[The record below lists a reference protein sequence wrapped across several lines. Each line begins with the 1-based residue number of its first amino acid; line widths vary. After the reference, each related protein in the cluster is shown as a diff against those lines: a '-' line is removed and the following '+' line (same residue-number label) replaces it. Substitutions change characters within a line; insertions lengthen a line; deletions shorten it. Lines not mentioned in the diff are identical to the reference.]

1 LPCET
6 LLENRGRIKEVMVC
20 GLKGEGG
27 GGGKGAGGGGE
38 GRRKVGERVE
48 RRAYR
53 VSGLVARKMRKPRF
67 TEVKYLAAKAL

>member
-20 GLKGEGG
+20 GLKGGG
-27 GGGKGAGGGGE
+27 GAGGGGE

-53 VSGLVARKMRKPRF
+53 VSGLVARKMKKPRF
-67 TEVKYLAAKAL
+67 TELEYLAAKAL